1 MQNYSIK
8 PTDNQGKKH
17 TILKIVAGDEIV
29 SLFGNYIPY
38 PNDHYSDKLYSNR
51 LVYSW
56 LIDGFF
62 GTADGYKYLNDI
74 IARFKL
80 SCDSADLHSLKM
92 VDDENQSTHKLKAFQ
107 GLKSLVKDKLEDL
120 KVNSYINSDYV
131 YTCIVLQ
138 AEKYIKANGLIV
150 YSTLEDWAI
159 SNFLDIA
166 KDKSTLKAKCR
177 NCWNWYYNRN
187 WALYHTVRI
196 KKNVEEVM
204 ATRVQHAKNMAQKKV
219 DENISKIKNAITGLM
234 ADSMFKKKN
243 GTWNG
248 KAIADY
254 LSIDPR
260 TVNKYLKEIH
270 RI

>member
-1 MQNYSIK
+1 MHNYSLK
-8 PTDNQGKKH
+8 PSDNQVEKH
-17 TILKIVAGDEIV
+17 TILKIVAGNEITE
-29 SLFGNYIPY
+29 LFGNAIPY
-38 PNDHYSDKLYSNR
+38 PSYHYIDKLYSNR
-51 LVYSW
+51 LVYCW
-56 LIDGFF
+56 VIDGFF
-62 GTADGYKYLNDI
+62 DTEKGYKYLNDI

-80 SCDSADLHSLKM
+80 SCNSADLYGLKM
-92 VDDENQSTHKLKAFQ
+92 LDDENQHSYKLKSFQ
-107 GLKSLVKDKLEDL
+107 GLKSLAKDRLKDL

-150 YSTLEDWAI
+150 YSTLEDWAV
-159 SNFLDIA
+159 SNFLDKC
-166 KDKSTLKAKCR
+166 KDKSTLRAKCR
-177 NCWNWYYNRN
+177 NCWNWYYDRN
-187 WALYHTVRI
+187 WALFHTVRV

-243 GTWNG
+243 GSWNG

-254 LSIDPR
+254 LGIDPR
-260 TVNKYLKEIH
+260 TVNKYLKEIRH
-270 RI
+270 

>member
-1 MQNYSIK
+1 MNNQWMKRTLLAVSIQFAIGSLYAAETA
-8 PTDNQGKKH
+8 PADIDVSPEVATDQAEA
-17 TILKIVAGDEIV
+17 VATDSAGAV
-29 SLFGNYIPY
+29 S
-38 PNDHYSDKLYSNR
+38 
-51 LVYSW
+51 
-56 LIDGFF
+56 DGAA
-62 GTADGYKYLNDI
+62 TEAIKAEELSSI

-260 TVNKYLKEIH
+260 TVNKYLKDIH

>member
-1 MQNYSIK
+1 
-8 PTDNQGKKH
+8 
-17 TILKIVAGDEIV
+17 
-29 SLFGNYIPY
+29 
-38 PNDHYSDKLYSNR
+38 
-51 LVYSW
+51 
-56 LIDGFF
+56 
-62 GTADGYKYLNDI
+62 
-74 IARFKL
+74 
-80 SCDSADLHSLKM
+80 M

-187 WALYHTVRI
+187 WALYHTV
-196 KKNVEEVM
+196 N
-204 ATRVQHAKNMAQKKV
+204 
-219 DENISKIKNAITGLM
+219 
-234 ADSMFKKKN
+234 
-243 GTWNG
+243 
-248 KAIADY
+248 
-254 LSIDPR
+254 
-260 TVNKYLKEIH
+260 
-270 RI
+270 